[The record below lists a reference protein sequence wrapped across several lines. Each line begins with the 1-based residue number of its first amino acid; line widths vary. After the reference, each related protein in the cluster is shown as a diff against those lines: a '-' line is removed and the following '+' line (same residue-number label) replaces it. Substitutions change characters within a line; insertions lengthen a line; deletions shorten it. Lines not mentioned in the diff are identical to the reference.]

1 MGKQE
6 TVSEIQRDTIRM
18 ISALHD
24 RMEEGHKALHDHVAN
39 LEQRADER
47 HTTLMEYIARE
58 ARLSDARHAEIMARL
73 NGTSKGGTP

>member
-24 RMEEGHKALHDHVAN
+24 RMEAGHKALHDHVAT

-47 HTTLMEYIARE
+47 HTILMDYIARE
-58 ARLSDARHAEIMARL
+58 AKLSDKRHAEIVARIARL
-73 NGTSKGGTP
+73 NGTAK

>member
-24 RMEEGHKALHDHVAN
+24 RMKVSEI
-39 LEQRADER
+39 RAADR
-47 HTTLMEYIARE
+47 HTALMDYISRE
-58 ARLSDARHAEIMARL
+58 AKLADMRHSEIVARLARL
-73 NGTSKGGTP
+73 NGNAKGSTP